1 MYPKQLLLLML
12 LMLLI
17 TRKYGYAVSGK
28 VIKGIDIVNKDYEC
42 SNQTHGITSK
52 CDC

>member
-28 VIKGIDIVNKDYEC
+28 VIKGIDIVNKHYEC
-42 SNQTHGITSK
+42 TTNQTHG
-52 CDC
+52 